1 MLGWTKSLKSTL
13 WIHINRLISCYW
25 NGSWINP
32 KADLQALV
40 SVRGK
45 GHLVVAFVSLLTKIG
60 QCKGTTGHTANLR
73 IDLCVS
79 HLSTKVELVSGY
91 VAEIGVACKATRV
104 ASVRV
109 GEGPLAPCR
118 GVPRGLQ
125 QRRLTL
131 AKEQN

>member
-1 MLGWTKSLKSTL
+1 M
-13 WIHINRLISCYW
+13 ISCDW

-45 GHLVVAFVSLLTKIG
+45 GHLVVAFVSLLTQIG

-73 IDLCVS
+73 IYVS
-79 HLSTKVELVSGY
+79 HLSTQVKLVSSSI
-91 VAEIGVACKATRV
+91 AEIGVASKAARV
-104 ASVRV
+104 AGVRV
-109 GEGPLAPCR
+109 GEGPLATSR
-118 GVPRGLQ
+118 GVPWGLQ